1 MAYIIPAY
9 KVFDDIQNSFGVP
22 PRLPSETAPDPIQ
35 NRIVRSSEPTRH
47 YTTAPRSSA
56 AAFNFDDRVC
66 EVRVPRTGS
75 KLPLTYS
82 PQQQYNRAR
91 LRGEFMSL
99 RVEQLPSPHLLIQQS
114 FSLISAMKALYD
126 STIRAANV
134 EPSWAAALGQRTRCH
149 RSGTSGSQLLAFHT
163 HEGDLKQAQILED
176 FCSQAIVTHRRRIRI
191 PARALDPPRDSVFL
205 IDDSYSTNL
214 AAHLADLAPLL
225 EDLIALL
232 GDPTSCLTEF
242 NEDAK
247 ARSSRFDDL
256 LRSRRLSE
264 SRAARGDSLGRLQQ
278 HGATLKNNDYHR
290 LRMASMRNPTLDV
303 SSNHF
308 PAGTN
313 DPEEFWSMLSE
324 GRSAWSEVPS
334 DRFDSKAFHHPS
346 PNVNGPTN
354 HQGGHFLT
362 QDISAFE
369 ASFFRITRSKAN
381 AMDPLQRLA
390 LETAYEALEKKSR
403 DMFLVRAV
411 DLKRHSPHHI
421 HSASTVEALFSLIA
435 QGMCPKTLKS
445 WYPNN
450 YQLPGIASN
459 NAQVMRHGNLE
470 ICCPSIDMILVTQI
484 QNNNGYKPQ
493 LIASFPGLFRAFSE
507 LYREQ
512 SSSVDN
518 GTDARVLEGIR
529 LLFALAS
536 LSLPASFDNVDYEVC
551 FWDIMFEAR
560 NGNGRGVQR
569 GL

>member
-9 KVFDDIQNSFGVP
+9 KVFDDIENRFGVP

-66 EVRVPRTGS
+66 EVRSPRTGS
-75 KLPLTYS
+75 EWPLMYS
-82 PQQQYNRAR
+82 PRQECNRAQPR
-91 LRGEFMSL
+91 IE
-99 RVEQLPSPHLLIQQS
+99 VISPYS
-114 FSLISAMKALYD
+114 K
-126 STIRAANV
+126 
-134 EPSWAAALGQRTRCH
+134 
-149 RSGTSGSQLLAFHT
+149 
-163 HEGDLKQAQILED
+163 KAQILQNS
-176 FCSQAIVTHRRRIRI
+176 CSRAPLVTERRRVWN
-191 PARALDPPRDSVFL
+191 PFQALDTGVAARLEYLASCPTELPGDPPR
-205 IDDSYSTNL
+205 
-214 AAHLADLAPLL
+214 HL
-225 EDLIALL
+225 
-232 GDPTSCLTEF
+232 

-247 ARSSRFDDL
+247 ARTSRFNDL
-256 LRSRRLSE
+256 LRSRRLSK
-264 SRAARGDSLGRLQQ
+264 SRAAYDDSLGKLQQ
-278 HGATLKNNDYHR
+278 HGASLGNNYYRR
-290 LRMASMRNPTLDV
+290 LPIASMGEPSLHVIFESLQFLLGHPVETSWHREKRSVGHHNAVAHFEGTLVCLMEEMIRHRFVGFDDNKIISLLTVKLIDHLVDYRQV
-303 SSNHF
+303 SWLAIIGISCRF
-308 PAGTN
+308 PAGAN

-334 DRFDSKAFHHPS
+334 DRFNSKAFYHPS
-346 PNVNGPTN
+346 PDVNGTTN
-354 HQGGHFLT
+354 HQRGHFLT
-362 QDISAFE
+362 QDISAFD
-369 ASFFRITRSKAN
+369 ASFFGITPSKAN
-381 AMDPLQRLA
+381 AMDPHHRLA
-390 LETAYEALEKKSR
+390 LEIAYETLENARMRKSR

-421 HSASTVEALFSLIA
+421 HSAGTVEALFSLIA

-512 SSSVDN
+512 SSSVDY

-536 LSLPASFDNVDYEVC
+536 LSLPASLDNVDYEVC